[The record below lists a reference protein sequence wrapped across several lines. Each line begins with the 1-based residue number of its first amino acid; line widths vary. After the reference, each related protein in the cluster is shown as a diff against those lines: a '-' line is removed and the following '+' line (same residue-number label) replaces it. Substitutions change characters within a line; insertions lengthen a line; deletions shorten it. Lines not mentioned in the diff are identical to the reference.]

1 MNDEMNEK
9 GALFLAKLAENPSSP
24 CGRDFE
30 ALFYPFIWG
39 RLRRQH
45 AQISERVAR
54 HLGISEP
61 TAPLLKPD
69 EVDEV
74 AHDATSRALRRVRE
88 NAARFDPAL
97 GSATT
102 WVIGASD
109 FAFVEVAKEIVA
121 ARRPQGVEIID
132 IDALHRLADTS
143 PTTEEHVIEQL
154 MSDAAVAEAAEILTE
169 KEWGALRLTATLGF
183 SYAQA
188 AAMIFG
194 NSGRV
199 RQIDGLL
206 TRAKEKLRIAWA
218 ERQPRSRGSEAIS
231 VKDRPEEVEGTN
243 E

>member
-9 GALFLAKLAENPSSP
+9 GVLLLAELAENPSSP

-45 AQISERVAR
+45 AQISDRVAR
-54 HLGISEP
+54 HIGITEP
-61 TAPLLKPD
+61 TAPLLQPS
-69 EVDEV
+69 EIDEV

-88 NAARFDPAL
+88 NAARFDPAR

-109 FAFVEVAKEIVA
+109 FAFVEVAKEIAA
-121 ARRPQGVEIID
+121 ARRPPGVEIVD
-132 IDALHRLADTS
+132 IDVLHGLADTNPS
-143 PTTEEHVIEQL
+143 TEEHVIGHL
-154 MSDAAVAEAAEILTE
+154 MSDAAVAEAAEILNE
-169 KEWGALRLTATLGF
+169 KEWSALRLTVTLGF

-188 AAMIFG
+188 AAMVFG
-194 NSGRV
+194 DPKRV

-206 TRAKEKLRIAWA
+206 MRAKEKLRIAWV
-218 ERQPRSRGSEAIS
+218 ERQPLPQNPEATT
-231 VKDRPEEVEGTN
+231 VNGRPEEVEGTN